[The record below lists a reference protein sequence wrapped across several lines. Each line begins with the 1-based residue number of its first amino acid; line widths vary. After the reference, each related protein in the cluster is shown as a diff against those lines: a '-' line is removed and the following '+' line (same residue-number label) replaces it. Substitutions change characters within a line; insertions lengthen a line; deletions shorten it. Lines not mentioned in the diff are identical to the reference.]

1 MTANTQQEIK
11 RICVFC
17 GSSSQTDPHFA
28 TQAKRLGQWIGKH
41 GKQLVY
47 GAGNVGL
54 MGILADAVMT
64 NGGTVN
70 GVIPQFMVDAGW
82 HHTNLHQLT
91 ITQDMHERKRIMCEQ
106 SDAIIAFP
114 GGIGTAEELLEM
126 LTWKQLGLI
135 TKPIVILN
143 INGHFNAL
151 LQWLDLLIEGK
162 FMREI
167 HRNMWVVAHDVDELD
182 DAFRRCLPWDQSVRK
197 IAAI

>member
-1 MTANTQQEIK
+1 MEQKDIQ

-17 GSSSQTDPHFA
+17 GSSSQTNPIFA
-28 TQAKRLGQWIGKH
+28 EEVTQLGKWLGEH
-41 GKQLVY
+41 NKQLVY

-54 MGILADAVMT
+54 MGILADSVLAH
-64 NGGTVN
+64 GGTVE

-82 HHTNLHQLT
+82 HHTGLTQLIVT
-91 ITQDMHERKRIMCEQ
+91 SDMHERKRLMCEH

-114 GGIGTAEELLEM
+114 GGIGTAEELLEA

-135 TKPIVILN
+135 TKPIIILN

-151 LQWLDLLIEGK
+151 LQWLEQLIQGK
-162 FMREI
+162 FMRDI
-167 HRNMWVVAHDVDELD
+167 HRDMWVVVNNVAQLEE
-182 DAFRRCLPWDQSVRK
+182 AFAQCRPWDKSVRK